1 MVKIVKVN
9 LLGQPNMLHY
19 LCSFWCNVN
28 ASEID
33 HLCDHYHEQKL
44 SHSGLD
50 SEKLTRM
57 SNDHYS
63 RPPTSINYN
72 NSHDDFPTCFFCNNN
87 TNKSW
92 QHNSK
97 ENCRPGTGNTSKRR
111 KTAPL
116 QTIQPWRIP
125 SSPWR
130 PRLIMIIMLSKRE
143 NHPIIPLYNKR
154 WFIVNLNYVISPP
167 KVFMQEIMTDG
178 MAFCS
183 LM

>member
-1 MVKIVKVN
+1 MTIIPGPLQAFIIIIPMMISKTIQHV
-9 LLGQPNMLHY
+9 
-19 LCSFWCNVN
+19 
-28 ASEID
+28 
-33 HLCDHYHEQKL
+33 
-44 SHSGLD
+44 
-50 SEKLTRM
+50 
-57 SNDHYS
+57 
-63 RPPTSINYN
+63 
-72 NSHDDFPTCFFCNNN
+72 FFCTNN

-143 NHPIIPLYNKR
+143 DPIILLYTQAMIYCESKLR
-154 WFIVNLNYVISPP
+154 YFPP
-167 KVFMQEIMTDG
+167 KGLHARDHDRRDG
-178 MAFCS
+178 I
-183 LM
+183 L

>member
-1 MVKIVKVN
+1 MSTQVKLITSVIITMSKSWVTMSLTVKSWLEWIMTIIPGPLQALIIIIPMMISKTIQHV
-9 LLGQPNMLHY
+9 
-19 LCSFWCNVN
+19 
-28 ASEID
+28 
-33 HLCDHYHEQKL
+33 
-44 SHSGLD
+44 
-50 SEKLTRM
+50 
-57 SNDHYS
+57 
-63 RPPTSINYN
+63 
-72 NSHDDFPTCFFCNNN
+72 FFCNNN

-167 KVFMQEIMTDG
+167 KGLHARDHDRRDG
-178 MAFCS
+178 I
-183 LM
+183 L